1 MFLPGGM
8 YTPEFMTQGSQSII
22 DDWEKTLTDVNY
34 HTRRNFLPEDDVF
47 DELSASTSVVDIK
60 NNISFRNILENER
73 LEDDNSLAEFMKM
86 MSMENS

>member
-1 MFLPGGM
+1 
-8 YTPEFMTQGSQSII
+8 
-22 DDWEKTLTDVNY
+22 VNY